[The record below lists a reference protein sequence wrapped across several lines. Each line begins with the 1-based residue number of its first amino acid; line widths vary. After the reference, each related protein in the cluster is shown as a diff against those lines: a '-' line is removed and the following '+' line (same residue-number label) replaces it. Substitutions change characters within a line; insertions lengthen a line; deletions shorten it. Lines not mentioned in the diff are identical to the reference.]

1 MLFKNYS
8 CGKNHFSFMFHLLGY
23 LFIVYKYFEYLFDTL
38 MIFLNLQ
45 SKLFRNIFLN
55 FRKKVNLQIFVLTSL
70 KKIEHEKNNITL
82 LFYLFP

>member
-55 FRKKVNLQIFVLTSL
+55 FREKVNLQIFVLTSL

>member
-23 LFIVYKYFEYLFDTL
+23 LFIVYKYFEYLFDAL

-55 FRKKVNLQIFVLTSL
+55 FREKVNLQIFVLTSL